1 MTARVGIYYPFEPYV
16 GGGELYTFAIAE
28 QLSRTHSVE
37 LLTAGA
43 ERVPEIAASMGYDLS
58 RVQLRPRAGYIKP
71 LEKALGSNRY
81 DLFICMSNHAVP
93 PVASLGKRGLL
104 VVQFPFPTRRGDW
117 VRTDLLGPLMLR
129 SYRMAVVYS
138 RFVAEWLSVRSPR
151 RIEARVLPP
160 PVEPLEGSPDGPRDK
175 VILGVGR
182 FFEGQHS
189 KRHDVLVEAFRGLV
203 DGGLGDW
210 ELHLAGSV
218 RPEPEHRAYL
228 ARVRSLAEGYPVVIH
243 TDMARADLHALY
255 RRASVF
261 WHATGYGTDDGA
273 YPEAMEH
280 FGIVTV
286 EAMSAGCV
294 PVVISRGGQPEI
306 VQHGVSG
313 FLWSTLDEL
322 KALTLQYAASDEAV
336 KRAYRTE
343 AVKASQQY
351 SPRNFRANLD
361 DIVWDVMG
369 QGGLAE
375 EHAGSRERT
384 SV

>member
-1 MTARVGIYYPFEPYV
+1 MTPRVGIYYPFEPYV

-28 QLSRTHSVE
+28 HLSRTHSVE

-58 RVQLRPRAGYIKP
+58 RVQLRPRTGYIKP

-81 DLFICMSNHAVP
+81 DLFVCMSNHAVP
-93 PVASLGKRGLL
+93 PVASLGKHGLL
-104 VVQFPFPTRRGDW
+104 VVQFPFPTRRGDR

-129 SYRMAVVYS
+129 SYRVAVVYS
-138 RFVAEWLSVRSPR
+138 RFVADWLSVRSPR
-151 RIEARVLPP
+151 RIEVRVLPP

-203 DGGLGDW
+203 DGGLEGW
-210 ELHLAGSV
+210 ELHLVGSV
-218 RPEPEHRAYL
+218 RPEPEHQAYL
-228 ARVRSLAEGYPVVIH
+228 ARVSALAEGYPVVIH
-243 TDMARADLHALY
+243 TDMARAALHALY

-261 WHATGYGTDDGA
+261 WHATGYGTDDRA

-280 FGIVTV
+280 FGIVTL

-294 PVVISRGGQPEI
+294 PVVIGRGGQTEI

-322 KALTLQYAASDEAV
+322 KALTLQYAASDESV
-336 KRAYRTE
+336 KRAYRTK
-343 AVKASQQY
+343 AIRASQQY
-351 SPRNFRANLD
+351 SPRNFRAKLD
-361 DIVWDVMG
+361 DIVGDVMG
-369 QGGLAE
+369 QGGLAD
-375 EHAGSRERT
+375 EHAGSKQQT
-384 SV
+384 SG

>member
-1 MTARVGIYYPFEPYV
+1 MTPRAGIYYPFEPYV
-16 GGGELYTFAIAE
+16 GGGELYTFAVAE
-28 QLSRTHSVE
+28 HLSRTHSVE
-37 LLTAGA
+37 LLTAGT
-43 ERVPEIAASMGYDLS
+43 ERVPEIASSMGYDLS
-58 RVQLRPRAGYIKP
+58 RVQLRPRTGYIKP
-71 LEKALGSNRY
+71 LEKALGSERY
-81 DLFICMSNHAVP
+81 DLFVCVSNHAVP

-117 VRTDLLGPLMLR
+117 VRTGLLGPLMLR
-129 SYRMAVVYS
+129 SYRVAVVYS
-138 RFVAEWLSVRSPR
+138 RFVAGWLRVRSPHP
-151 RIEARVLPP
+151 IETRVLAP
-160 PVEPLEGSPDGPRDK
+160 PVESLSGNPDEPRDK

-203 DGGLGDW
+203 DGGLAGW

-218 RPEPEHRAYL
+218 RPEPEHQSYL
-228 ARVRSLAEGYPVVIH
+228 ARVRALAEGYPVVIH
-243 TDMARADLHALY
+243 TDIAQAHLHALY

-261 WHATGYGTDDGA
+261 WHATGYGTDGRA

-294 PVVISRGGQPEI
+294 PVVIARGGQPEI

-343 AVKASQQY
+343 AIKAGQKY

-361 DIVWDVMG
+361 DIVGDVMG
-369 QGGLAE
+369 QRGLAA
-375 EHAGSRERT
+375 EHTGSKQLT
-384 SV
+384 SG